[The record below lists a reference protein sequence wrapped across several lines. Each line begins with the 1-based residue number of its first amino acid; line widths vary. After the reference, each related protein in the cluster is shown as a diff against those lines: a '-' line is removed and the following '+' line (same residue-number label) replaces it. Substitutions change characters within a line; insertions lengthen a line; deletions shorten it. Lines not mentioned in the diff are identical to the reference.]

1 MCSSWKCQVEA
12 GKCVVEAGECLVKAG
27 ECVVE
32 SGECLV
38 EPGEC
43 VVEAVNLK
51 NLVWNLCNV
60 RCWVECGRVGAR
72 GVKHDEQCKKFN
84 VKCNH
89 AVSNVKSLR

>member
-12 GKCVVEAGECLVKAG
+12 GKCGVEAGECLVKAG

-60 RCWVECGRVGAR
+60 QYWVEGGGWGH
-72 GVKHDEQCKKFN
+72 GV
-84 VKCNH
+84 
-89 AVSNVKSLR
+89 